1 MARGRSAVS
10 LDAEVHLQRG
20 PLAIDVSLHVDAGE
34 VVALLGPNG
43 AGKTSVLRV
52 LAGLTELDTGR
63 ICVDGRVVEAPAD
76 NVRVPPDRRPIG
88 MVFQDYLLF
97 PHLSAL
103 DNVAFGLRCR
113 GWSRHEARA
122 FAATWLDRVGLA
134 DLARARVGAL
144 SGGQAQRVAL
154 ARALVLE
161 PSVLLLDE
169 PLAALDSRT
178 RIAVRSELRRH
189 LDSFPGCVVLVTH
202 DALDALV
209 LGDRIVVI
217 EHGRV
222 VQEGTPLDVARHP
235 RTDYVAR
242 LVGVNLLRGTATT
255 AGVTLESGAVIATAP
270 DTAVAA
276 GKPALVAFGPTA
288 VALHRSRPAGS
299 PRNVWPATVVGLEW
313 HPAGVR
319 IELAGAIP
327 CVADVTSAAVAELE
341 LVPGR
346 EVWAAVKATE
356 VTAYPA

>member
-1 MARGRSAVS
+1 MS
-10 LDAEVHLQRG
+10 LDAEVRLQRG
-20 PLAIDVSLHVDAGE
+20 KLTINVSLHVDAGE

-43 AGKTSVLRV
+43 AGKTSVLRA
-52 LAGLTELDTGR
+52 LAGLTELDSGH
-63 ICVDGRVVEAPAD
+63 IHVDGRVLEAPE
-76 NVRVPPDRRPIG
+76 NHVRVPPDRRPMG

-113 GWSRHEARA
+113 GWSRPDSRARA
-122 FAATWLDRVGLA
+122 AGWLDRVGLA
-134 DLARARVGAL
+134 DLARARVSAL
-144 SGGQAQRVAL
+144 SGGQSQRVAL

-189 LDSFPGCVVLVTH
+189 LDGFPGCAVLVTH
-202 DALDALV
+202 DALDAIV

-222 VQEGTPLDVARHP
+222 VQEGTPLSVARHP

-242 LVGVNLLRGTATT
+242 LVGVNLLRGVATAD
-255 AGVTLESGAVIATAP
+255 GVTLESGAVVVTAP
-270 DTAVAA
+270 DASVAA
-276 GKPALVAFGPTA
+276 GRPALVAFGPAA
-288 VALHRSRPAGS
+288 VALHRHRPSGS

-319 IELAGAIP
+319 IELAGTVA

>member
-1 MARGRSAVS
+1 MS
-10 LDAEVHLQRG
+10 LDVDVHLQRG
-20 PLAIDVSLHVDAGE
+20 TLSIDVALHIDAGE

-43 AGKTSVLRV
+43 AGKTSVLRA
-52 LAGLTELDTGR
+52 LAGLAELDGGR
-63 ICVDGRVVEAPAD
+63 ICVDGRVLDAPAD
-76 NVRVPPDRRPIG
+76 DVRVPPDRRPIG

-97 PHLSAL
+97 PHLSAI

-113 GWSRHEARA
+113 GWSRRDSRTG
-122 FAATWLDRVGLA
+122 AAAWLDRVGLA
-134 DLARARVGAL
+134 DMARARVSTL

-189 LDSFPGCVVLVTH
+189 LDGFPGCVVLVTH
-202 DALDALV
+202 DALDAIV
-209 LGDRIVVI
+209 LGDRIVVL
-217 EHGRV
+217 EHGKV

-242 LVGVNLLRGTATT
+242 LVGVNLLRGTATA
-255 AGVTLESGAVIATAP
+255 AGVALESGVLVATAP
-270 DTAVAA
+270 NSAVAPDQ
-276 GKPALVAFGPTA
+276 PALVAFGPA
-288 VALHRSRPAGS
+288 SVALHGTRPSGS
-299 PRNVWPATVVGLEW
+299 PRNVWPASVVGLEW

-319 IELAGAIP
+319 IELAGVIP
-327 CVADVTSAAVAELE
+327 CVADVTPAAVADLG
-341 LVPGR
+341 LAPGR
-346 EVWAAVKATE
+346 QVWAAVKATE